1 MLSLARTAARR
12 INRVPARSF
21 AEIVSVEQNTPSTS
35 SNNDVSTNG
44 HSNPF
49 QRIPVREDHG
59 LYAFFRRK
67 SGDDL
72 VGDAKYET
80 FESPDSGQVMTGR
93 AWKASELRLKSFKD
107 LHTLW
112 YVSLREK
119 NLLAT
124 QKEEVRRLGVTYEPM
139 QVSQDK
145 VHSCLKTMGRIKAV
159 INERRRAY
167 LEALKLFEEEK
178 DKQDDRVLLELQNTE
193 LEEAAEKYRAK
204 KVEIRHRRRLLRKTA
219 VQEEVKQEEEV
230 KA

>member
-1 MLSLARTAARR
+1 MLSLVRTTARR

-35 SNNDVSTNG
+35 SNIVSTNG

-67 SGDDL
+67 NGDDL
-72 VGDAKYET
+72 VGDERFET
-80 FESPDSGQVMTGR
+80 FESPDSGQVMTGKLSLGGLRNVWFSKLWLGR

-112 YVSLREK
+112 YVTLRER

-145 VHSCLKTMGRIKAV
+145 VHSVSLVALSIMGSVFLTQLPSA
-159 INERRRAY
+159 A
-167 LEALKLFEEEK
+167 KLWHES
-178 DKQDDRVLLELQNTE
+178 RW
-193 LEEAAEKYRAK
+193 
-204 KVEIRHRRRLLRKTA
+204 
-219 VQEEVKQEEEV
+219 
-230 KA
+230 